1 MNTKQDNKLPIAKAG
16 IQKIKPHMVSS
27 SLITKKDQNIVLDSN
42 ENSFGPSQKAIDAA
56 KNAANSLER
65 YVENPASILV
75 PELSKTYDLESAL
88 VSGV

>member
-1 MNTKQDNKLPIAKAG
+1 MNTKQDNKLPKAKARYS
-16 IQKIKPHMVSS
+16 KIKPHMVSS

-65 YVENPASILV
+65 YVENPASILC
-75 PELSKTYDLESAL
+75 PNFQRHTILNLN
-88 VSGV
+88 G